1 MPSVK
6 KKIEEE
12 HDRTLTSRQQTFAK
26 YIVEGV
32 YSNADCARKAGFS
45 PNIAAKQAS
54 VLLNGRDF
62 PHVVEY
68 IGELREQKERMYGVT
83 LMGQLERFHQ
93 LSRGAED
100 AGQFSAA
107 VNAEKIRSALGG
119 LTIDRRENINTM
131 DQLSRDE
138 IVARL
143 ADLQKKYPQA
153 FTIDGDFEDVTN
165 EQRSRVELLE
175 HDKAELTEEVLRN
188 KD

>member
-12 HDRTLTSRQQTFAK
+12 HNRTLTSRQQTFAK

-45 PNIAAKQAS
+45 PDIAAKQAS
-54 VLLNGRDF
+54 VLLNGRDY

-93 LSRGAED
+93 LSRG
-100 AGQFSAA
+100 
-107 VNAEKIRSALGG
+107 
-119 LTIDRRENINTM
+119 
-131 DQLSRDE
+131 
-138 IVARL
+138 
-143 ADLQKKYPQA
+143 
-153 FTIDGDFEDVTN
+153 
-165 EQRSRVELLE
+165 
-175 HDKAELTEEVLRN
+175 
-188 KD
+188 